1 MSYLFATPP
10 TIPSDANFVAVQT
23 SRAVVVPKLLVVQL
37 TSTVTPVATVS
48 SAGRIQTFTSALAAQ
63 NTFTFVVTNPCVAAD
78 SVVFVSVTDY
88 SGTALTGVVTAY
100 VDNVVEGQFSMVIG
114 NGSAAVLN
122 GTVTVAYM
130 IL

>member
-1 MSYLFATPP
+1 MSSFFATPP

-23 SRAVVVPKLLVVQL
+23 SRAVVVPKDLIVQQ
-37 TSTVTPVATVS
+37 TSTVTPVATVT
-48 SAGRIQTFTSALAAQ
+48 SAGRIQTFTSSLAAQ
-63 NTFTFVVTNPCVAAD
+63 NAFTFVVTNPCVAAD
-78 SVVFVSVTDY
+78 SVILVSITDY

-100 VDNVVEGQFSMVIG
+100 VDNVVSGQFSMVIG